1 MRNYLT
7 YPHLLASFITPAARR
22 WLKTTQ
28 SARILS
34 NFDRACNLVNQDATV
49 LALVTSDRGLTPF
62 GLVITSPDPTPF
74 ASLQPDSPVTLEG
87 TRLSIGDL
95 LIETDHAVHWSP
107 SPNWASIRTLFSTNP
122 DRLLQ
127 LAALAL
133 DNAPSGSLLD
143 LYSPES
149 SHAMQ
154 GLLSRIRPNG
164 MKLVEGLK
172 TDNEA
177 LCLEGVKGLAGL
189 GGGLTPAGDDFIV
202 GVLLAAW
209 AGLYGERSEGRG
221 QMFNAIA
228 STAAS
233 LTTTLSAAYLK
244 SAAAGECI
252 DHWHRLFAAL
262 DQPDVD
268 VLAQATKSLM
278 SIGHTSGA
286 DGLAGFLA
294 VQLLGD

>member
-1 MRNYLT
+1 VPT
-7 YPHLLASFITPAARR
+7 LLASFITSAARR
-22 WLKTTQ
+22 WLQTTQ
-28 SARILS
+28 AARLLS
-34 NFDRACNLVNQDATV
+34 NFDRACNLVNQDDAV
-49 LALVTSDRGLTPF
+49 LALVTSNRGLTPF
-62 GLVITSPDPTPF
+62 GLVIATPDPTPF
-74 ASLQPDSPVTLEG
+74 ASLQPDSPVTLDG
-87 TRLSIGDL
+87 SRLAIGNL
-95 LIETDHAVHWSP
+95 VIETDQAAHWSP
-107 SPNWASIRTLFSTNP
+107 SPNWDSLHSLFTTNP

-143 LYSPES
+143 LYIPEP

-154 GLLSRIRPNG
+154 GLLNRVRPNG
-164 MKLVEGLK
+164 LKLVEGLK

-221 QMFNAIA
+221 QMFNPIA
-228 STAAS
+228 STAAF

-252 DHWHRLFAAL
+252 DHWHRLFTAL
-262 DQPDVD
+262 DQPDID
-268 VLAQATKSLM
+268 VLAEATKSLM

>member
-1 MRNYLT
+1 VPTLI
-7 YPHLLASFITPAARR
+7 ASFITLAARR
-22 WLKTTQ
+22 WLRTTQ
-28 SARILS
+28 SARLLN
-34 NFDRACNLVNQDATV
+34 NFDRACNLINQDDTV

-62 GLVITSPDPTPF
+62 GLVITTPDPTPF
-74 ASLQPDSPVTLEG
+74 ASLQPDSPVTLDG
-87 TRLSIGDL
+87 SRLSIGDL
-95 LIETDHAVHWSP
+95 VIETDQAVHWAP
-107 SPNWASIRTLFSTNP
+107 SPNWASIRTLFTAEP

-143 LYSPES
+143 LYSPEP

-154 GLLSRIRPNG
+154 GLLNRVRPNG
-164 MKLVEGLK
+164 LKLVDGLK

-177 LCLEGVKGLAGL
+177 LCLESVKGLAGL

-252 DHWHRLFAAL
+252 DHWHRLLAAL
-262 DQPDVD
+262 QQPKMDIIRTSAV
-268 VLAQATKSLM
+268 SLM